1 MPKLDTATLESLLS
15 AIFRGGRPP
24 AEMGSLFSDSAGAYT
39 AAELVDAFES
49 LRRVMQRLLAS
60 LTDEQTDW
68 RPDDSTFSLSEIFSH
83 VSVAQNVTH
92 NLLVVSTSSDLP
104 HIDPVPR
111 TAGGGSE
118 RGVGA
123 AELRTTLQEAT
134 ARLVDTIHKTLLAPA
149 QQERPALH
157 PLFGPMSSK
166 GVLLFQLGHDIDHLK
181 QAQLLRRTP
190 GFPLK
195 VGRDSQSTHQPT

>member
-1 MPKLDTATLESLLS
+1 MPKLDTVTLESLLS

-24 AEMGSLFSDSAGAYT
+24 TEMGSLFSTSAGAYE
-39 AAELVDAFES
+39 ASELVEAFTS
-49 LRRVMQRLLAS
+49 LRRVMQRLLTG
-60 LTDEQTDW
+60 LTDEQIDW
-68 RPDDSTFSLSEIFSH
+68 RPDESTFSLSEIFSH
-83 VSVAQNVTH
+83 VAVAQNVTH

-111 TAGGGSE
+111 TAGGGSQ

-123 AELRTTLQEAT
+123 VELLINLQEAT
-134 ARLVDTIHKTLLAPA
+134 GRLSDTIGKTILDPA
-149 QQERPALH
+149 HQERMALH
-157 PLFGPMSSK
+157 PLFGQITPK

-190 GFPLK
+190 GFPIK
-195 VGRDSQSTHQPT
+195 AGRDTQSTQQPA